1 MAPFRSVLNLI
12 TIFILAPSSFI
23 QSSTRQNNETA
34 ADFLNDVCGS
44 CAKVETGINEER
56 NGSEACY
63 VSGACGVQCLI
74 NPSRNCHIR
83 LAGWSYEINTALLNL
98 LDDRQMS

>member
-56 NGSEACY
+56 NGSEAFY